1 MQQIGEDLICVLD
14 QLKYKLMLF
23 HSRCSY
29 IIDYVCQ
36 CLHSNVT
43 FTPAKELTKWPIAH
57 DHELFQTTRVLQ
69 TYLVC

>member
-23 HSRCSY
+23 HSCCSY

-36 CLHSNVT
+36 CLHSSVT
-43 FTPAKELTKWPIAH
+43 FTPAKELTK
-57 DHELFQTTRVLQ
+57 
-69 TYLVC
+69 